1 MDDQSLGNEVEI
13 VKPRRMRKWL
23 KIRIQP
29 DELFN
34 LKLKARKAEMNVS
47 DYVRFCALGPHA
59 SLFLP
64 HADVLSDIRAELRL
78 MRQTTRQA
86 VQMAHDAYEEG
97 TIAYGHMQSLE
108 QIFGQ
113 CELAT
118 LRLESTLMTEIRRR
132 DQ

>member
-1 MDDQSLGNEVEI
+1 MDDHSSDTTENSA
-13 VKPRRMRKWL
+13 KPRKLQKWL

-34 LKLKARKAEMNVS
+34 LKLKAQKAGMNVS

-78 MRQTTRQA
+78 MRQTTKQA

-97 TIAYGHMQSLE
+97 TIAYAHMQSLE
-108 QIFGQ
+108 QIFNE
-113 CELAT
+113 CEYAT
-118 LRLESTLMTEIRRR
+118 LRLEGTLMTEIRRR